1 MEKTYRC
8 YIALR
13 SLSLGEERIEKGSV
27 LLAAL
32 EPEAAYVRRGER
44 EVRVETQ
51 KLAGAIRPLRL
62 TRWETDPAHR

>member
-13 SLSLGEERIEKGSV
+13 PISLGEDRIEKDSV

-32 EPEAAYVRRGER
+32 EPEGAYVRRNDR
-44 EVRVETQ
+44 EILVETQ
-51 KLAGAIRPLRL
+51 ELAGAILPLRL
-62 TRWETDPAHR
+62 TRWETT